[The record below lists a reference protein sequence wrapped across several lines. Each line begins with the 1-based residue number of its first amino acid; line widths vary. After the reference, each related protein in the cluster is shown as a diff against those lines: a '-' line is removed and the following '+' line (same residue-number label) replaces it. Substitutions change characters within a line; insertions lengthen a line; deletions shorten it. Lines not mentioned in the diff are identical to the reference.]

1 MGLVAQNHKHILNEE
16 LERKIIETFSL
27 RILNEFDQEH
37 AHKAIETKQHPFMAT
52 RYLQLQHADKK
63 GRTSGD
69 GRSIWNGSV
78 QHLGQQWDV
87 SSRGT
92 GVTCLAPGAVQAKKA
107 LKTGSEEFGYG
118 CGLAEIDEMLSSA
131 LLSEVFYRNEIPT
144 ERTLAVIDLG
154 HGYGI
159 GVRAAPNLI
168 RPAHIFLYLKQN
180 DHANLQKIFSLYCA
194 RRLKNKTMNSA
205 QASEPKKALRLIAQE
220 FAHFAALLEKEYI
233 FAWLDWD
240 GDNVL
245 AEAGIIDY
253 GSIRKMGCRHD
264 QYRYD
269 DIQRY
274 STNLNEQRSKAR
286 LTVQVF
292 AQTVDFITSGKRKPL
307 KNFEGHWS
315 LTHFDKSFE
324 NKMAQLWAV
333 QIFEDDTIAH
343 QVLSRN
349 PKLFGQL
356 RKHLQALEKAKAS
369 HTKINVPDGINQ
381 LPLYCVPRLIAQLKR
396 QLIEGKPS
404 LEKLHFGALNEELK
418 RRKSRKLTSSNR
430 AHLAKSLTL
439 IQKLLELVEVEH
451 PHFEFKNLTASTH
464 LTGNSVVLVID
475 KLLGQIKSKKNFDTQ
490 AAIEFFVRS
499 YSQPKTTDFLV
510 SIPKELESF
519 FTECSEI
526 VNQYRDGI

>member
-1 MGLVAQNHKHILNEE
+1 M
-16 LERKIIETFSL
+16 
-27 RILNEFDQEH
+27 RIVNEFDQEH
-37 AHKAIETKQHPFMAT
+37 SNKSIETKTHPFMAT
-52 RYLQLQHADKK
+52 RYLQLQHKDKK

-78 QHLGQQWDV
+78 QHGGKLWDV

-131 LLSEVFYRNEIPT
+131 LLSEVFYRNGVPT

-154 HGYGI
+154 NGYGI
-159 GVRAAPNLI
+159 GVRAAQNLI
-168 RPAHIFLYLKQN
+168 RPAHMFLYLKQN
-180 DHANLQKIFSLYCA
+180 DHHNLKRIFSLYCE
-194 RRLKNKTMNSA
+194 RRLKNKSMNVT
-205 QASEPKKALRLIAQE
+205 QASDPKKALRLIAQE
-220 FAHFAALLEKEYI
+220 FAHFAAVLEKEYI

-269 DIQRY
+269 DVQRF
-274 STNLNEQRSKAR
+274 STNLSEQKNKAR

-292 AQTVDFITSGKRKPL
+292 AQSVDFILSGKRKPL
-307 KNFEGHWS
+307 KKFESHWS
-315 LTHFDKSFE
+315 LSHFDKSFE
-324 NKMAQLWAV
+324 NKMKQLWATH
-333 QIFEDDTIAH
+333 IFENDTVASEVIARH
-343 QVLSRN
+343 
-349 PKLFGQL
+349 PKLFDRL
-356 RKHLQALEKAKAS
+356 LTHLKALEKAKAS
-369 HTKINVPDGINQ
+369 KTKIHVPDGINQ
-381 LPLYCVPRLIAQLKR
+381 IPLYCVPRMIAMLKR
-396 QLIEGKPS
+396 QVNEDKVTV
-404 LEKLHFGALNEELK
+404 EKLHLNALNEDIK
-418 RRKSRKLTSSNR
+418 RRKTRKLTSSHR
-430 AHLAKSLTL
+430 KHFSALSDL
-439 IQKLLELVEVEH
+439 IQKLTETVQVEH
-451 PHFEFKNLTASTH
+451 PHFKFEKVTVDAE

-475 KLLGQIKSKKNFDTQ
+475 KLLAQLKSKKNFETQ
-490 AAIEFFVRS
+490 AAIEHLIRS
-499 YSQPKTTDFLV
+499 YSHSQPKDYLM
-510 SIPKELESF
+510 SIPKDLETF